1 MKISEKH
8 PFFFVI
14 FFYSDVKVLTKIL
27 NVHAKK
33 ILCFLFSL
41 SSLLSQIV
49 FTPISSII
57 SLPENY

>member
-8 PFFFVI
+8 PFFFV
-14 FFYSDVKVLTKIL
+14 FYSDIKVLTKIL
-27 NVHAKK
+27 NVHGKK

-41 SSLLSQIV
+41 SSLLSQIS